1 MSRWNLDGCCKL
13 VEMKKIVVA
22 LFVLFSVSV
31 SAQQY
36 QSSDL
41 TECNFTQDSLRFYML
56 KYVNEFRVK
65 NRRQPLQYD
74 SALNVG
80 AFNHSLYLSCH
91 DEFTHIATDSNSK
104 YYTGKTPSSRCGMF
118 ASENCVRSGCYT
130 DSKMNEVA
138 KELVEIWERSPGHR
152 ANMLGNHTKFGF
164 GLSLRFQNTMNNSG
178 SISYYRVFAVHTFN

>member
-1 MSRWNLDGCCKL
+1 
-13 VEMKKIVVA
+13 MKKLFVG
-22 LFVLFSVSV
+22 LFVLFSLSV

-36 QSSDL
+36 QASDL

-80 AFNHSLYLSCH
+80 AFNHSLYLACH

-104 YYTGKTPSSRCGMF
+104 YYTGKSPSDRCGSTINTL
-118 ASENCVRSGCYT
+118 ASENCAMNYCYT
-130 DSKMNEVA
+130 DSKMKKVA
-138 KELVEIWERSPGHR
+138 KELVEQWERSPGHR
-152 ANMLGNHTKFGF
+152 ANMLDNHTKFGF
-164 GLSLRFQNTMNNSG
+164 GLSLRFNRISG
-178 SISYYRVFAVHTFN
+178 SVSIYKVFAVQTFN

>member
-1 MSRWNLDGCCKL
+1 
-13 VEMKKIVVA
+13 MKKIVLSLV
-22 LFVLFSVSV
+22 VLFSLSV

-36 QSSDL
+36 QASDL

-80 AFNHSLYLSCH
+80 AFNHSLYLACH

-104 YYTGKTPSSRCGMF
+104 YYTGKSPSDRCGSTINTL
-118 ASENCVRSGCYT
+118 ASENCAMNYCYT
-130 DSKMNEVA
+130 DSKMKKVA
-138 KELVEIWERSPGHR
+138 KELVEQWERSPGHR
-152 ANMLGNHTKFGF
+152 ANMLDNHTKFGF
-164 GLSLRFQNTMNNSG
+164 GLSLRFNRISG
-178 SISYYRVFAVHTFN
+178 SVSIYKVFAVQTFN

>member
-1 MSRWNLDGCCKL
+1 MKKL
-13 VEMKKIVVA
+13 VVS

-80 AFNHSLYLSCH
+80 AFNHSLYLACH
-91 DEFTHIATDSNSK
+91 DEFAHIATESNSK
-104 YYTGKTPSSRCGMF
+104 YYTGKTPSSRCRTLF
-118 ASENCVRSGCYT
+118 VTENCAMNYCYT
-130 DSKMNEVA
+130 DSKMKKVA
-138 KELVEIWERSPGHR
+138 KELVEQWERSPGHR
-152 ANMLGNHTKFGF
+152 ANMLGNYTKFGF
-164 GLSLRFQNTMNNSG
+164 GLSLRFRNTMNNSG
-178 SISYYRVFAVHTFN
+178 SISVYKVFAVQTFN

>member
-1 MSRWNLDGCCKL
+1 
-13 VEMKKIVVA
+13 MKKIVLSLV
-22 LFVLFSVSV
+22 VLFSLSV

-36 QSSDL
+36 QASDL

-80 AFNHSLYLSCH
+80 AFNHSLYLACH
-91 DEFTHIATDSNSK
+91 DEFTHIATDRDSK
-104 YYTGKTPSSRCGMF
+104 YYTGKSPSDRCGSTINTL
-118 ASENCVRSGCYT
+118 ATENCAMNYCYA
-130 DSKMNEVA
+130 DSLNGPLSTNERELA
-138 KELVEIWERSPGHR
+138 KELVEQWERSPGHR

-164 GLSLRFQNTMNNSG
+164 GLSLRFNNISG
-178 SISYYRVFAVHTFN
+178 RVSMYKVFAVQTFY

>member
-1 MSRWNLDGCCKL
+1 MKKL
-13 VEMKKIVVA
+13 VVS
-22 LFVLFSVSV
+22 LFVLCSLSV

-36 QSSDL
+36 QASDL

-80 AFNHSLYLSCH
+80 AFNHSLYLACH

-104 YYTGKTPSSRCGMF
+104 YYTGKSPSDRCGSTINTL
-118 ASENCVRSGCYT
+118 ASENCAMNYCYT
-130 DSKMNEVA
+130 DSKMKKVA
-138 KELVEIWERSPGHR
+138 KELVEQWERSPGHR
-152 ANMLGNHTKFGF
+152 ANMLDNHTKFGF
-164 GLSLRFQNTMNNSG
+164 GLSLRFNRISG
-178 SISYYRVFAVHTFN
+178 SVSIYKVFAVQTFN

>member
-1 MSRWNLDGCCKL
+1 
-13 VEMKKIVVA
+13 MKKIVLSLV
-22 LFVLFSVSV
+22 VLFSLSV

-36 QSSDL
+36 QASDL

-80 AFNHSLYLSCH
+80 AFNHSLYLACH

-104 YYTGKTPSSRCGMF
+104 YYTGKSPSDRCGSTIDTL
-118 ASENCVRSGCYT
+118 ASENCAMNYCYT
-130 DSKMNEVA
+130 DSKMKKVA
-138 KELVEIWERSPGHR
+138 KELVEQWERSPGHR
-152 ANMLGNHTKFGF
+152 ANMLDNHTKFGF
-164 GLSLRFQNTMNNSG
+164 GLSLRFNRISG
-178 SISYYRVFAVHTFN
+178 SVSIYKVFAVQTFN